1 MDIFCDDGT
10 CTSLNAASCY
20 RPFCLFGHAP
30 SGWAPEEILSYHYF
44 NLLSDL
50 AQRNIHMYLRRR
62 TCGAKELTLLVQYS
76 IQDIDPS

>member
-50 AQRNIHMYLRRR
+50 AQRNTHM
-62 TCGAKELTLLVQYS
+62 
-76 IQDIDPS
+76 